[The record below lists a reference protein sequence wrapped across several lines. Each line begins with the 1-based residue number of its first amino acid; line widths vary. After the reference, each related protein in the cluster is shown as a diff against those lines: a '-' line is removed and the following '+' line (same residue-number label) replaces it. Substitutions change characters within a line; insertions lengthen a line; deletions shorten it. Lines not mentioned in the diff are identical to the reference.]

1 MAKSGLGKGEM
12 DNDKKEVAKMIDA
25 GELVVAGAEIDSGRM
40 PPILAGQST
49 KTIERRVEK
58 FYFSVGQIFEAWVK
72 RRKSKHTQ
80 RSYRQDVMDMVDFL
94 KIKWPEESSELLAVS
109 VADVMEWR
117 DKLESDGKAPN
128 TLNRRISSV
137 SSFYK
142 YLQAVAAEMRL
153 PIVVPNPAHAQF
165 IGRGSRD
172 PVEET
177 KALTAAKAR
186 QLMSL
191 PQGDGVL
198 ALRDRAIIRFML
210 YSGVRIGTV
219 CRLRVQDFHMEAEHE
234 ATVRIDEKGDKRR
247 SIGIHAVAAEAISE
261 YIKKAELENGSLFR
275 PRRGP
280 RSQALKNIR
289 MSEKSMYKL
298 LVKYLEK
305 LPGAMRTTESGHKEC
320 IYSPHSLRAT
330 TATLLLD
337 SNVDIRKVQDLLG
350 HRHVT
355 TTQVYDKRRRT
366 TKESASHDLLL

>member
-1 MAKSGLGKGEM
+1 
-12 DNDKKEVAKMIDA
+12 MIA
-25 GELVVAGAEIDSGRM
+25 SGELLVPGAEIDAQRM
-40 PPILAGQST
+40 PPILAGHAT
-49 KTIERRVEK
+49 KAMEHRVER
-58 FYFSVGQIFEAWVK
+58 FYFSVGAIFEAWVK

-80 RSYRQDVMDMVDFL
+80 RSYRQDVMDLVTHL
-94 KIKWPEESSELLAVS
+94 KIQWPEASTDLLTVS

-117 DKLESDGKAPN
+117 DQLEKDGKAPN

-172 PVEET
+172 VVEET

-186 QLMSL
+186 QLMSF
-191 PQGDGVL
+191 PDGDEL
-198 ALRDRAIIRFML
+198 IALRDRALIRFML
-210 YSGVRIGTV
+210 YTGVRIGTA
-219 CRLRVQDFHMEAEHE
+219 CRVRVQDFHFDAGQETE
-234 ATVRIDEKGDKRR
+234 VRVSEKGDKRR
-247 SIGIHAVAAEAISE
+247 TIGVNVVAGEAIAE
-261 YIKKAELENGSLFR
+261 YIQKAGLENGPLFR
-275 PRRGP
+275 PRCGP
-280 RSQALKNIR
+280 RSTALKNSH
-289 MSEKSMYKL
+289 MSETSMYKL
-298 LVKYLEK
+298 LMKYLERI
-305 LPGAMRTTESGHKEC
+305 PGSMRTKEDGQREC

-337 SNVDIRKVQDLLG
+337 GNVDIRKVQELLG